1 MKYRE
6 TLYTNYHTNQSGRA
20 SLTDAESLF
29 KREKYRFSKE
39 ILPILKSLPKDI
51 QIVDMGCGSGSLVSL
66 LNDNSFV
73 DVTGIDLSKEQVEI
87 AKQLGIPNVIQAD
100 IVEWLN
106 QQKHKMDLVLGMD
119 IIEHFTKDEL
129 VDLLLEIKKH
139 LKPGGKVIFRTPNLD
154 APLATVFANG
164 DFTHENYLN
173 LSSAEQ
179 LMLSVGFK
187 DVKIHSSNMDVKG
200 VVKNIIRKCVWS
212 ILKFRLKL
220 TLFATGRSTRGLI
233 FSPNLIIEAS
243 L

>member
-6 TLYTNYHTNQSGRA
+6 TLYRNYHTNQSGRA
-20 SLTDAESLF
+20 SLTDAKSLF
-29 KREKYRFSKE
+29 LREKNRFAKE
-39 ILPILKSLPKDI
+39 ILPIIKGFPKDI

-66 LNDNSFV
+66 LNENSFV
-73 DVTGIDLSKEQVEI
+73 DVTGVDLSNEQVDL
-87 AKQLGIPNVIQAD
+87 AKQLGVPNVIQAD
-100 IVEWLN
+100 IVDWLN
-106 QQKHKMDLVLGMD
+106 QQKSKMDLVLGMD

-129 VDLLLEIKKH
+129 VNLLLEIKKH
-139 LKPGGKVIFRTPNLD
+139 LKPKGKVIFRTPNLD

-164 DFTHENYLN
+164 DFTHENYMN

-187 DVKIHSSNMDVKG
+187 DVKIHPSNMDVNG
-200 VVKNIIRKCVWS
+200 LVKNMIRKCFWTL
-212 ILKFRLKL
+212 LKFKLKL

-233 FSPNLIIEAS
+233 FSPNLIIEAT

>member
-6 TLYTNYHTNQSGRA
+6 TLYKNYHTNQSGRA
-20 SLTDAESLF
+20 SLTDAKSLF
-29 KREKYRFSKE
+29 VREKIRFAKE
-39 ILPILKSLPKDI
+39 ILPIITDLPKDI

-66 LNDNSFV
+66 LVDNNFSE
-73 DVTGIDLSKEQVEI
+73 VTGVDLSNEQVEL
-87 AKQLGIPNVIQAD
+87 AKQLGVSNVIQGD
-100 IVEWLN
+100 IIEWLN
-106 QQKHKMDLVLGMD
+106 NQKTKMDLVLGMD

-129 VDLLLEIKKH
+129 VDLLLGVKKH

-164 DFTHENYLN
+164 DFTHENYMN

-179 LMLSVGFK
+179 LMMSVGFN
-187 DVKIHSSNMDVKG
+187 DVKIHSSNMDVNG
-200 VVKNIIRKCVWS
+200 IFKNLVRKCVWA
-212 ILKFRLKL
+212 ILKFKLKL

-233 FSPNLIIEAS
+233 FSPNLIIEAT